1 MNINESRL
9 VDGIVNHEAN
19 VNNILA
25 YIKENYHI
33 DGTYQEDSCTI
44 KLVCNCAENALMLAQ
59 AKEYIEET
67 LGDDMIRVV
76 F

>member
-9 VDGIVNHEAN
+9 INGIVNHEAN
-19 VNNILA
+19 VSNMLA

-33 DGTYQEDSCTI
+33 DGIYNEDDCTI
-44 KLVCNCAENALMLAQ
+44 KLTCNNIENALMLAA

-67 LGDDMIRVV
+67 IGSDMVKVV

>member
-9 VDGIVNHEAN
+9 INGIVNHEAN
-19 VNNILA
+19 VNNMLA

-33 DGTYQEDSCTI
+33 DSVYNENDCTI
-44 KLVCNCAENALMLAQ
+44 KLTCNNADNALMLAA

-67 LGDDMIRVV
+67 IGSDMIKVV